1 MALVVS
7 SGNVGSHCP
16 DADLPSFVTDV
27 RGLGDVGGAWD
38 IVKAPFKA
46 AAGLGKKAIGVAFG
60 GARKA
65 LGAAIGGGG
74 GGGGEGGG
82 GGYMPAPVAPPA
94 PSFPIVPVAIGGV
107 ALVGLA
113 AFLLTRKKTTP
124 TATASRA
131 RRRKRG

>member
-27 RGLGDVGGAWD
+27 RGLGDVDGFMD
-38 IVKAPFKA
+38 VVKAPFKIA
-46 AAGLGKKAIGVAFG
+46 ANIGKKAIGTAFG

-74 GGGGEGGG
+74 GGGGESSGGG
-82 GGYMPAPVAPPA
+82 SYMPAPVAPPA
-94 PSFPIVPVAIGGV
+94 SSFPVIPVVIGGV
-107 ALVGLA
+107 AVLGLT
-113 AFLLTRKKTTP
+113 AFLLTRKKTP
-124 TATASRA
+124 AAATAARA
-131 RRRKRG
+131 RRKRS